1 MTEDQKLAAE
11 WAREAGATLS
21 AFAASHPDFAEDS
34 GTWEEYEDAL
44 TQLASAYY
52 RTTHSGIGLVSGEL
66 LAAALPSLAMRL
78 WDAAAEL
85 ARVGAAYAEVE
96 VASIEKG
103 GGMYDYATVP
113 YTLATIGPVEWYAS
127 DLAAEALP
135 DLASNAKTI
144 AAIARKHWL
153 AIRDCP
159 VEEWPDDPD
168 HLAILE
174 QLADASSALD
184 AAGNFHRANRPPLG
198 VLLDATVASVTRGSW
213 ATVYPLA
220 AATAVLA
227 EYESHRLDASHEVD
241 RATTDDAP
249 EEVFTAKERARRKKI
264 VTAMLAERDQRHPMS
279 LREVLEAR
287 DQGRA

>member
-1 MTEDQKLAAE
+1 MTEDQRLAAE

-21 AFAASHPDFAEDS
+21 AFAASSPDFAEDT
-34 GTWEEYEDAL
+34 GTWEEYEEAL

-113 YTLATIGPVEWYAS
+113 YTLATIGPVDWYAP
-127 DLAAEALP
+127 DLSADALP
-135 DLASNAKTI
+135 ELVANAKSI
-144 AAIARKHWL
+144 AAIARAHWV
-153 AIRDCP
+153 ATRQAP
-159 VEEWPDDPD
+159 VEEWPDEPD
-168 HLAILE
+168 QSAILE
-174 QLADASSALD
+174 QLSEACSTLD
-184 AAGNFHRANRPPLG
+184 AAGAFAYAARPPLQ
-198 VLLDATVASVTRGSW
+198 VLLDATVASVVRRSW
-213 ATVYPLA
+213 ATVYPFA

-227 EYESHRLDASHEVD
+227 EYESHRLDVD
-241 RATTDDAP
+241 LGSDDAAP
-249 EEVFTAKERARRKKI
+249 GIVDSAFTAEEQARREAI
-264 VTAMLAERDQRHPMS
+264 VKAMLAERDKRRPMS
-279 LREVLEAR
+279 LQEVLQAR
-287 DQGRA
+287 DEGRP